1 MSKKVTYED
10 KITTLDR
17 YIAHPQGMN
26 DPEILRAVKTDV
38 VKAYS
43 NGAKTSAE
51 KGPERTEDTGNELYN
66 SAMGVYRNFLKERG
80 AYLDMTGRKA
90 AINSEAMRGI
100 IKYVRG
106 FMNSNDKP
114 SDDKNVLLGI
124 EFIFSHWNRLNDYLR
139 NRIELRDINDKIGE
153 ILLKIKNG
161 ADTKT
166 AAKDDLQRFKQS
178 LTKQ

>member
-1 MSKKVTYED
+1 MSKKVTYQD

-43 NGAKTSAE
+43 NAPKT
-51 KGPERTEDTGNELYN
+51 RTETRAESTEGTGNELYN
-66 SAMGVYRNFLKERG
+66 SAMGVYRNFLKG
-80 AYLDMTGRKA
+80 KGGYLDMSGRKA

-100 IKYVRG
+100 IKYVKG
-106 FMNSNDKP
+106 FMASNGKP
-114 SDDKNVLLGI
+114 NDDTNVLLGI
-124 EFIFSHWNRLNDYLR
+124 EFMFANWNRLNDYLR
-139 NRIELRDINDKIGE
+139 NRIELRDIHDKIGE

-166 AAKDDLQRFKQS
+166 AVEDELQRFKQS
-178 LTKQ
+178 LTNK